1 MIMEGSIMTTT
12 SPDITSILAA
22 KKERRQK
29 LAALTWEEKVAIIEK
44 MRQLLPRG
52 QWRVSAPSAMP
63 SDALES
69 NPARTDL
76 T

>member
-1 MIMEGSIMTTT
+1 MSVEGSTMTTEY
-12 SPDITSILAA
+12 PDITRIWAA

-29 LAALTWEEKVAIIEK
+29 LATLTWEEKVAIIEK

-52 QWRVSAPSAMP
+52 QWRISAPSPMP

-69 NPARTDL
+69 NSVRTDL
-76 T
+76 A